1 MTVYLEKDHYESK
14 KTVSAF
20 NKNYIQ
26 YKRKTDK
33 DKTLFIDDYSVEIIP
48 YLSDITN
55 DYKTQVEWKINL
67 TIAVNLILLKIL
79 MKL

>member
-14 KTVSAF
+14 KTVSTF

-26 YKRKTDK
+26 YKRKADK
-33 DKTLFIDDYSVEIIP
+33 DKTLLIDDYSVEIMP